1 MMESKSSS
9 VTSVSIF
16 HNIGTTSQKI
26 AIVVTARHTKP
37 DHTLSQTICR
47 EIPNVVVNT
56 PASYAE
62 APGLNPDPQTGYSE
76 VSRGFSKSLQANAGI
91 VP

>member
-26 AIVVTARHTKP
+26 AIVITTRHTKP

-56 PASYAE
+56 PASYAGG
-62 APGLNPDPQTGYSE
+62 PGFK
-76 VSRGFSKSLQANAGI
+76 SRPADRLFWLRFLVVFLSPYRQM
-91 VP
+91 PE